1 MTSLFNNMSIFHH
14 KDNIRF
20 LNGRQTMS
28 HNKTGTSSCMENAEF
43 IDHPDVDEILGTEAA
58 AYEFIEKK
66 MSAK

>member
-1 MTSLFNNMSIFHH
+1 
-14 KDNIRF
+14 
-20 LNGRQTMS
+20 
-28 HNKTGTSSCMENAEF
+28 MEDAEF